1 VGAALGGG
9 AGLLKALF
17 DNEDDGLVSTLSKA
31 LSGGALGGLA
41 GAGVGAVG
49 SNLLR
54 HGVMER
60 LPYSGAPGSKRN
72 HIANETLKRFVTPVS
87 SLFNRATG
95 QIDKN
100 QFANEVRDA
109 NSREAMMHSFAPLML
124 SSATRNNQ
132 R

>member
-1 VGAALGGG
+1 LLG
-9 AGLLKALF
+9 ALF
-17 DNEDDGLVSTLSKA
+17 DGEDDGVLSTLRKA

-41 GAGVGAVG
+41 GAGVGA
-49 SNLLR
+49 NLLR